1 MTCTYA
7 SVAPTTDDRR
17 RPSDRRPHDHDHDH
31 DRHEQRVL
39 RDHRARCERS
49 RVCAG
54 RDWPAFRAPRAAGR
68 GRPAGPSGVR
78 IGRAARCRARALGRC
93 LQALVDVAALLCGA
107 AAPASRGKSR
117 ASGSAAS
124 SMRCWATSPSAT
136 IRWKGSR
143 HVGARLIV
151 QQALEDEVS
160 EFPGRERYQPARRDT
175 GDHDVDALA
184 AQLARLLQDG
194 ALRACAPRQRG
205 CTRQLSREHVTDEVE
220 RVYGQPSRGASP
232 RGHAR
237 RPLARLRDAGRGAAR
252 DGARAGRRWYVRV
265 RAVADVRAVV
275 PVVSHATGIFLECY
289 GRTSRKRRRVKSDG
303 DAGQALLRRGRFVAW
318 SWRSRCTRAV
328 TRRRARG
335 PARDRKQLPR
345 VRRL

>member
-184 AQLARLLQDG
+184 AQLARLPPG
-194 ALRACAPRQRG
+194 
-205 CTRQLSREHVTDEVE
+205 
-220 RVYGQPSRGASP
+220 
-232 RGHAR
+232 R
-237 RPLARLRDAGRGAAR
+237 RPARLRTPAAR
-252 DGARAGRRWYVRV
+252 LHPSAEPGARY
-265 RAVADVRAVV
+265 
-275 PVVSHATGIFLECY
+275 
-289 GRTSRKRRRVKSDG
+289 
-303 DAGQALLRRGRFVAW
+303 RRGRARLRAAVAW
-318 SWRSRCTRAV
+318 RQPARTCTPTARSTARRRSRCCP
-328 TRRRARG
+328 RRRASGASMVR
-335 PARDRKQLPR
+335 ARSSGGGCTCCRTCSITRDWYLLGMLRTDQPEATKGEER
-345 VRRL
+345 W